1 MGVGVEC
8 VEARVW
14 GRVLAVGYKSRH
26 AYTRAHAHDAHAHT
40 RTTTRTHIHTFTHTR
55 AHKHSDTHTRTH
67 AHTHART
74 HTGRHTPEY
83 VTIVAVAGEATGGH
97 GGRRSVRAQRG
108 QQVVRAG
115 LKRARKALVYPLRPL
130 YSHPPCMCR
139 CVDACVCVRVC
150 ARA

>member
-40 RTTTRTHIHTFTHTR
+40 RTHTHTRIESVPHTR
-55 AHKHSDTHTRTH
+55 AHEHSGTQTTSH
-67 AHTHART
+67 AHTHAPT

-115 LKRARKALVYPLRPL
+115 LKRARKALVLSL
-130 YSHPPCMCR
+130 IHI
-139 CVDACVCVRVC
+139 
-150 ARA
+150 